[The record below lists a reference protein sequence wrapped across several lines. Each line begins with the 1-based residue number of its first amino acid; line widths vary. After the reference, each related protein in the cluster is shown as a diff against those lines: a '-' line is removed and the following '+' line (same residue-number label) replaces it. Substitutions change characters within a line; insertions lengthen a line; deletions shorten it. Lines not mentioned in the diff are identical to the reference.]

1 MTMYS
6 GNSDHSALC
15 RGACLIAGLALL
27 APAAA
32 AQTADSSQATPVR
45 KRAKQLETI
54 TVTAERPKAAA
65 PPVTT
70 IEVPPAE
77 LRRTFATDA
86 YDLLRR
92 TSGIEVHEQG
102 QGPGFASDAVIRGFS
117 SDHSSDVLLML
128 DGVPINLPVHGHV
141 EGYSDWSIL
150 SPAGVSSLRVITGP
164 ASPLYGDFSLAGV
177 VEVFT
182 AADATGT
189 SGSVSGSSSGDAG
202 GWLRGGRRSDTGGF
216 LAAGEGR
223 RQQGWRDNSSYW
235 LGNGLLRGWRQVGSG
250 RLEGGLALYGS
261 SWDSPGFVSVDQY
274 NSGSLKAA
282 MDPTDGGSAYRGIA
296 HGRFTTVA
304 GETGVEATAWV
315 QRVHSGVFLTIPEDG
330 LLNQSDEEDRR
341 TAVGGRFQVSHP
353 IGGGDFSAG
362 FDGRADFAKYDLY
375 ETRQRNRLSPEKGF
389 DARYFGGGAFVRWR
403 TVVGSHVALDLG
415 ARADGVHYRSLD
427 RVAGTPWRSASDLI
441 LSPKLGARYLL
452 GGGWSLL
459 SSLSQGFRGTPGV
472 IADPSLEPIRGWS
485 KEVGARYDGS
495 SVTAQLALFRLDVS
509 HERIQDPITREV
521 LPTGKSLRQGVNLDA
536 EVRLTQRFTFMV
548 DGTVNDAHIKGDAA
562 SGPTPIIVPDLASAS
577 FSSLVPS
584 FPPSSIPRPSFHIE
598 PLEPGD
604 PVPNVAKWLGRVG
617 LEAAWTPRVSTRALV
632 RFSGPY
638 TPIGEPGVETQS
650 YAVLDAGA
658 SLQLAPLGAVLDL
671 ELQNIFDTKYPEI
684 RASGFI
690 NPGTPR
696 TLRAAIRFADH
707 P

>member
-1 MTMYS
+1 M
-6 GNSDHSALC
+6 HSRSANLPALQ
-15 RGACLIAGLALL
+15 RAAWLVAGLALL
-27 APAAA
+27 ASVAS
-32 AQTADSSQATPVR
+32 AQTTDSTTERPATKEVR
-45 KRAKQLETI
+45 KLETI
-54 TVTAERPKAAA
+54 TVTSERPKAAA

-70 IEVPPAE
+70 IEVPASE
-77 LRRTFATDA
+77 LRRTFSTDA

-92 TSGIEVHEQG
+92 TTGIEVHEQG

-117 SDHSSDVLLML
+117 SDHSSDVLLVV

-141 EGYSDWSIL
+141 EGYSDWSVL
-150 SPAGVSSLRVITGP
+150 SPAGVNSLRVITGP
-164 ASPLYGDFSLAGV
+164 ASPLYGDFALAGV

-189 SGSVSGSSSGDAG
+189 SGGVSGSSYGDAG
-202 GWLRGGRRSDTGGF
+202 GWLRAGERRDNGGF

-235 LGNGLLRGWRQVGSG
+235 LGNGLLRGWRRVGSG

-261 SWDSPGFVSVDQY
+261 NWDSPGFVSVDQY
-274 NSGSLKAA
+274 NSGSLTAA

-304 GETGVEATAWV
+304 GDAGIEATAWV

-341 TAVGGRFQVSHP
+341 TALGARFQVSRP

-362 FDGRADFAKYDLY
+362 LDGRADFARYDLY
-375 ETRQRNRLSPEKGF
+375 ETQQRARTSPSKGY
-389 DARYFGGGAFVRWR
+389 DARYFGGGGFVRWR
-403 TVVGSHVALDLG
+403 ALVGTHVALDLG
-415 ARADGVHYRSLD
+415 ARADGIHYRSLD
-427 RVAGTPWRSASDLI
+427 RLAGTPWRSASDLI
-441 LSPKLGARYLL
+441 LSPKLGARYLV

-459 SSLSQGFRGTPGV
+459 TSLSQGFRGAPGV
-472 IADPSLEPIRGWS
+472 IADPSLKPVRGWS

-495 SVTAQLALFRLDVS
+495 SLTAQIALFRLDVS
-509 HERIQDPITREV
+509 HERIQDPVTREV
-521 LPTGKSLRQGVNLDA
+521 LATGKSVRQGINIDA
-536 EVRLTQRFTFMV
+536 ELRLTQRLAFTV
-548 DGTVNDAHIKGDAA
+548 DGTVNDAHVKGGAA
-562 SGPTPIIVPDLASAS
+562 GTAPLILPDLAVSAGEEPI
-577 FSSLVPS
+577 L
-584 FPPSSIPRPSFHIE
+584 PSFHIE

-604 PVPNVAKWLGRVG
+604 AVPNVAKWLGRVG
-617 LEAAWTPRVSTRALV
+617 LEAAWSPRISTRALV

-638 TPIGEPGVETQS
+638 TPIGEPGVETRS
-650 YAVLDAGA
+650 YAVLDAGT
-658 SLQLAPLGAVLDL
+658 SLQIAPLGAMVDL

-690 NPGTPR
+690 NPGVPR
-696 TLRAAIRFADH
+696 TLRASLRFADRQ
-707 P
+707 